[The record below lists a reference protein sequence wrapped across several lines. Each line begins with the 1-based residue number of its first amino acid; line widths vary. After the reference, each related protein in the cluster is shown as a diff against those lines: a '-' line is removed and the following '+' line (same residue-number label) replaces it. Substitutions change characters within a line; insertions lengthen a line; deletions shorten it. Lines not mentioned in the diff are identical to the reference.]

1 MIRPHHQIL
10 LFGLLV
16 AAACGG
22 AAPRGELPPPA
33 PTLAPSD
40 TACLIAAGRP
50 ASRDTVTIALTDP
63 VDPAHAPLPR
73 NVAERFVFAQL
84 YETLIRVDCRGR
96 VLPALARSWEQ
107 GPEGRWTVTLRS
119 DARFWDGAPVTAQ
132 DVLAA
137 WRARDSSLARA
148 VTVPDDRALSIDPTG
163 LSFQRFADPAL
174 AVTKSAPGGGW
185 PIGTGHYWTTG
196 SAAGAE
202 ALRASP
208 VPGAGLPALKVTV
221 APASEARDAVD
232 ANADLLLTSDPA
244 ALDYG
249 RTRSEYQDA
258 PLGWDQTYVLL
269 APDGSSLELSAL
281 RLETLPQAVHVEA
294 RPAQADDG
302 GFWLVDLKRCGFA
315 AEAPSTHAPPHRRI
329 VYEQADRDA
338 RDLPAWV
345 PRGSITPL
353 IDTRTHALVR
363 RGLPRLSVDW
373 DGAVRLVPR

>member
-33 PTLAPSD
+33 PALAPSD

-84 YETLIRVDCRGR
+84 YETLIRVDCQGR
-96 VLPALARSWEQ
+96 VLPALARSWEP

-148 VTVPDDRALSIDPTG
+148 VTGPGDPAVTIRPPG
-163 LSFQRFADPAL
+163 PSFQRFAAPPL
-174 AVTKSAPGGGW
+174 AVTKPPPG
-185 PIGTGHYWTTG
+185 
-196 SAAGAE
+196 
-202 ALRASP
+202 
-208 VPGAGLPALKVTV
+208 
-221 APASEARDAVD
+221 
-232 ANADLLLTSDPA
+232 
-244 ALDYG
+244 
-249 RTRSEYQDA
+249 
-258 PLGWDQTYVLL
+258 
-269 APDGSSLELSAL
+269 
-281 RLETLPQAVHVEA
+281 
-294 RPAQADDG
+294 
-302 GFWLVDLKRCGFA
+302 
-315 AEAPSTHAPPHRRI
+315 RR
-329 VYEQADRDA
+329 
-338 RDLPAWV
+338 
-345 PRGSITPL
+345 
-353 IDTRTHALVR
+353 
-363 RGLPRLSVDW
+363 
-373 DGAVRLVPR
+373 